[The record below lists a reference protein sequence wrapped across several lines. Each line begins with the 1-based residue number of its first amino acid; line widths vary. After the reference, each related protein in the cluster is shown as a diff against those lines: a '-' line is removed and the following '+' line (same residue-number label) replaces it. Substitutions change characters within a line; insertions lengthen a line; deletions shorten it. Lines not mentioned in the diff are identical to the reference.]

1 MIDWI
6 AKFFT
11 ETIPNLF
18 TNAKNNLVDAWNK
31 YTDVDFIKSIIEKIT
46 DFAKSISD
54 FVKDL
59 IPDFGSM
66 RDSLFEKA
74 KEYLPDW
81 VVDKMK
87 NDKPVPIAAANEEKQ
102 RVENTK
108 AKEAYDASK
117 QMIDEMQKTRKAVED
132 QKAIASNTSNVA
144 IQQNNNTQRAQRPSD
159 FREAPDEIENFGMIF
174 MNKTTL
180 GGSG

>member
-1 MIDWI
+1 MLEND
-6 AKFFT
+6 AKKLQEGVGFFDKF
-11 ETIPNLF
+11 NMF
-18 TNAKNNLVDAWNK
+18 
-31 YTDVDFIKSIIEKIT
+31 
-46 DFAKSISD
+46 
-54 FVKDL
+54 KD
-59 IPDFGSM
+59 
-66 RDSLFEKA
+66 
-74 KEYLPDW
+74 
-81 VVDKMK
+81 
-87 NDKPVPIAAANEEKQ
+87 DKPVPIAAANEEKQ

-108 AKEAYDASK
+108 AKETYDASK